1 MSLLQADF
9 DADVIAVVKLFIWGF
24 SSSVDCDFVAV
35 AVAGLV
41 GPPDFD
47 FDFAAM
53 ADDLTS
59 LSPVTMLS
67 LGPPDFDFVA
77 VTVAEFDTDVVTV
90 TAANVVADVVAAV
103 LWVLI
108 VCLGLSLTLWFVILF
123 LFSKSEFFSVLF
135 CWRQPFI
142 WFRPITGCPRN
153 P

>member
-1 MSLLQADF
+1 
-9 DADVIAVVKLFIWGF
+9 
-24 SSSVDCDFVAV
+24 
-35 AVAGLV
+35 VAGLV

-103 LWVLI
+103 L
-108 VCLGLSLTLWFVILF
+108 
-123 LFSKSEFFSVLF
+123 
-135 CWRQPFI
+135 
-142 WFRPITGCPRN
+142 
-153 P
+153 